1 MARSRSWTWTVIISL
16 LVGVVGASIFW
27 LYSPYGHDRLAQSV
41 TGDLQTQPLPG
52 EGKGGP
58 VNLKKLASQAMGSRY
73 QMVADGKQVFLVD
86 LTERAG
92 VAVFPPHQRGRLQHG
107 RRGFSAHWPVLR
119 RQEALH
125 RLGDR
130 AAPRRP
136 GEFPPNPAGGE
147 AAAMNRVWR
156 QDLAWAGFILGVGLL
171 LGLMQQWELVH
182 KSWQG
187 ELAPLLSQVRD
198 QRRAEQF
205 QGVKTVNLAQ
215 AYALFQQGSLFID
228 ARPADEFSELHVPKS
243 LNITPDMVEAG
254 VAEKVAGLARD
265 REIVVYCGQVS
276 CDLALKVA
284 EKLQSL
290 GFTRVTAFMGGFR
303 AWDEAGY
310 PADTGK

>member
-1 MARSRSWTWTVIISL
+1 
-16 LVGVVGASIFW
+16 
-27 LYSPYGHDRLAQSV
+27 
-41 TGDLQTQPLPG
+41 
-52 EGKGGP
+52 
-58 VNLKKLASQAMGSRY
+58 
-73 QMVADGKQVFLVD
+73 
-86 LTERAG
+86 
-92 VAVFPPHQRGRLQHG
+92 
-107 RRGFSAHWPVLR
+107 
-119 RQEALH
+119 
-125 RLGDR
+125 
-130 AAPRRP
+130 
-136 GEFPPNPAGGE
+136 
-147 AAAMNRVWR
+147 MNRVWR

-171 LGLMQQWELVH
+171 LGLMQHWELVH

-228 ARPADEFSELHVPKS
+228 ARPADEFNELHVPKS

-284 EKLQSL
+284 ERLQAL
-290 GFTRVTAFMGGFR
+290 GFSRVMAYIGGFR